1 MSVNAI
7 VYTTKHVKKG
17 KTYLTKFNLYMW
29 HLIKKTDKNIKE
41 YRIRLSASI
50 IATKGLLNGALS
62 FRGHDESEI
71 SLYRGHFI
79 ELLKLFGVINEEI
92 DKVILSNAPRNN
104 QMTAPSI
111 QKEICNCFAAEV
123 LKKIFDEL
131 GDDFFSILV
140 DESRDVSKKE
150 QMAMVLRY
158 VDKFRFVKERFV
170 GLVHVMETTALSI
183 KKAIHELFAHY
194 NLSLSRI
201 RGQDGARNM
210 SNEFNG
216 LKALILKENS
226 SAYFVHCFAHQLQLV
241 VVALANKHH
250 EIFKFFNEVSSLVN
264 VVGASCKRHI
274 LGVTNTL
281 CEALQRKDQDI
292 LNAIKLVK
300 TTKEELQTYRLEGF
314 DSFFID
320 VASFCDKYD
329 IETVN
334 MEAAYVDP
342 KN

>member
-1 MSVNAI
+1 
-7 VYTTKHVKKG
+7 
-17 KTYLTKFNLYMW
+17 MW
-29 HLIKKTDKNIKE
+29 HLIKKTEKNKKK
-41 YRIRLSASI
+41 YRIRLSASV

-62 FRGHDESEI
+62 FRGHDESET

-79 ELLKLFGVINEEI
+79 ELLKLFGVVNEEI

-123 LKKIFDEL
+123 LKKIFYEL
-131 GDDFFSILV
+131 GDDVFSILV

-158 VDKFRFVKERFV
+158 VDKFGFVKERFV
-170 GLVHVMETTALSI
+170 GLVHVTETTVLSL
-183 KKAIHELFAHY
+183 KKAIDELFAHY

-201 RGQDGARNM
+201 RGQGYDGASNM
-210 SNEFNG
+210 SSEFNG

-250 EIFKFFNEVSSLVN
+250 QLQQN
-264 VVGASCKRHI
+264 VTS
-274 LGVTNTL
+274 TL
-281 CEALQRKDQDI
+281 P
-292 LNAIKLVK
+292 
-300 TTKEELQTYRLEGF
+300 TTKNEQHPLC
-314 DSFFID
+314 SK
-320 VASFCDKYD
+320 S
-329 IETVN
+329 N
-334 MEAAYVDP
+334 
-342 KN
+342 